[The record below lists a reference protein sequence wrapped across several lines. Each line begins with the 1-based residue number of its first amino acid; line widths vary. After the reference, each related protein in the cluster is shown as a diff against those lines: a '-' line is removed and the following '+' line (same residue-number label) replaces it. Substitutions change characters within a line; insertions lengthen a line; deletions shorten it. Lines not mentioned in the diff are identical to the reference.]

1 MRHNGRVSNGRVSNV
16 GANRVRSNKETPEMS
31 ELPDTP
37 DRPDRIVTL
46 RSGEIRAAM
55 DLGTNSFHLLVARIT
70 ADGHFDVLAKEKEVV
85 RLGSASGDLDTL
97 TDDAMDRGIE
107 ALGRFRQI
115 ADSFDAAIDAV
126 ATSAIRE
133 ATNRE
138 AFLTR
143 ALTET
148 GIAIEVVS
156 GVEEARLIHLGV
168 LQSVPLFDART
179 LVVDIGGG
187 STELLVGCGPVV
199 EVARSTKVGAIR
211 LTNRFFPGGR
221 VKAKMVSACRDYVG
235 SFLVPTLNEIRG
247 FRPFTVVGSSG
258 TILNMARII
267 CGLRG
272 DDPLSVRSG
281 SSFTAGEL
289 HEAVELLISR
299 KTPDERADIVGLDER
314 RTDIIVA
321 GALLLEEIFGRL
333 AIDHMVVSD
342 AALREG
348 ILVDRGT
355 ESEPP
360 DSFHHLSDIRRQSV
374 LRMAEIY
381 HEDIGHIGRATDLA
395 LLLFDGLVPAHE
407 LETADRDLLEAAGLL
422 HNVGLFVSHAAH
434 HKHSYYVI
442 RNSDQLAGFT
452 DHEVELIAQIARY
465 HRKSAPKSSH
475 GEFQTLCAE
484 DQRRI
489 RLLAGML
496 RVGIALDRTR
506 QGGVDGISVRLP
518 EAAGDSG
525 PIAVEIRCLDDVDL
539 SLEMYTSC
547 ERVDLLV
554 TALGQ
559 PVELQFVSARPVS

>member
-1 MRHNGRVSNGRVSNV
+1 
-16 GANRVRSNKETPEMS
+16 MS

-46 RSGEIRAAM
+46 RSGKIRAAM

-70 ADGHFDVLAKEKEVV
+70 ADGHFDILAKEKEVV

-115 ADSFDAAIDAV
+115 ADSFDATIDAV

-143 ALTET
+143 VLIET

-168 LQSVPLFDART
+168 LQAVPLFDART

-187 STELLVGCGPVV
+187 STELLVGCGAVV

-211 LTNRFFPGGR
+211 LTNRFFPGGHS
-221 VKAKMVSACRDYVG
+221 KAEMISECRDYVA
-235 SFLVPTLNEIRG
+235 SFLVPTLSEIRRFG
-247 FRPFTVVGSSG
+247 PFTVVGSSG

-267 CGLRG
+267 AGLRG
-272 DDPLSVRSG
+272 EDPLSVRSG
-281 SSFTAGEL
+281 SSFTAAEL
-289 HEAVELLISR
+289 HEAVELLVSR

-321 GALLLEEIFGRL
+321 GALLLEEIFDRL
-333 AIDHMVVSD
+333 AIDHMVVSE

-348 ILVDRGT
+348 VLVDRGT
-355 ESEPP
+355 ESEAP

-395 LLLFDGLVPAHE
+395 LLLFDGLGPAHE

-475 GEFQTLCAE
+475 GEFQTLSAE

-518 EAAGDSG
+518 DATGDSA
-525 PIAVEIRCLDDVDL
+525 PIAVEIRCLDDADL
-539 SLEMYTSC
+539 SLEMHTSC